1 MHCGVYHGEKADQ
14 QAKRILILA
23 ESHHTSSRREAD
35 TIADVPASYSTAD
48 VIEHDYIRQDGDPA
62 DYRNYRIFSKII
74 NSFGLPADTMEQRR
88 YFFQKVYFGNY
99 IPVLC
104 GVGNNTAKK
113 TIQRSGNRQE
123 YNDQLF
129 RFVNDH
135 QIDVVCCFSRLVYDN
150 LPGVEKG
157 SLESVL
163 QVECEKCGG
172 KIVSTCDCWVLG
184 KPHDCKQTTCPALNL
199 FKQEFRRRQHERV
212 SFPEKRTSLNDFAQ
226 GRGVF

>member
-35 TIADVPASYSTAD
+35 TIAGVPASYSTAD

-74 NSFGLPADTMEQRR
+74 NSFGLPADTIEQRR
-88 YFFQKVYFGNY
+88 YFFQRVYFGNY

-172 KIVSTCDCWVLG
+172 KRDYIAICKYHASLCHTATNIPLLKDLTVYGMRHPSARCGFCPGNYGPMLNSVLE
-184 KPHDCKQTTCPALNL
+184 P
-199 FKQEFRRRQHERV
+199 R
-212 SFPEKRTSLNDFAQ
+212 
-226 GRGVF
+226 